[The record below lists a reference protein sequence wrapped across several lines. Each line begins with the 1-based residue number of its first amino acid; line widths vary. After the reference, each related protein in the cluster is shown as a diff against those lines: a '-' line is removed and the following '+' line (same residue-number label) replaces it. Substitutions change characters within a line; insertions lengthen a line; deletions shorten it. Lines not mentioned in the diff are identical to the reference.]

1 MKLITCK
8 SNFFEDF
15 DIDTLIGSI
24 FLKKIY
30 KKETYL
36 VGYGRK

>member
-1 MKLITCK
+1 MKLITGK
-8 SNFFEDF
+8 SNVFEDF

-24 FLKKIY
+24 FFLNY